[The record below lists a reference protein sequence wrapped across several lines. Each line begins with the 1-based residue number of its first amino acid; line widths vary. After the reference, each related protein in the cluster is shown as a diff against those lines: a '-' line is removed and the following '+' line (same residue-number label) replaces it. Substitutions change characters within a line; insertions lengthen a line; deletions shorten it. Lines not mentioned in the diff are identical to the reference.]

1 MPKQNVSVNTKR
13 RRVTFAKK
21 ISTKLLIEE
30 VATRALAASSL
41 IPKVKKKLKGILKKS
56 SYKKKKKATKDVSS
70 KKKSVRYVLDQ

>member
-1 MPKQNVSVNTKR
+1 MR
-13 RRVTFAKK
+13 D
-21 ISTKLLIEE
+21 LMEE

-41 IPKVKKKLKGILKKS
+41 VPKVKQKLKGILKKS

>member
-1 MPKQNVSVNTKR
+1 MPKQNVSANTKR

-21 ISTKLLIEE
+21 ISRKLLIEE

-41 IPKVKKKLKGILKKS
+41 TPQVKKTLKGILKKS